1 MIDLRRVRYF
11 VAVAEELHFGRAAA
25 RLGISQP
32 PLSQQLQALEQDL
45 GARLLHRNKRQVS
58 LTEAGQLFL
67 PEARALL
74 AQAERAASIAAR
86 AARGALGTLRVGITE
101 SAVLTGALPNLLSR
115 FRERHPAV
123 AVQLIEETS
132 QEQIQALLDGRCD
145 VGFMRLPASGA
156 FPAELDA
163 YPLLSDPLVAVLPRQ
178 HRLAD
183 ASEALGV
190 AELAQEPFV
199 FFAPGA
205 GTGVYSQVLNL
216 CRAAGY
222 APRVAQ
228 EAREVM
234 TIAGLV
240 AARLGVSILPASVRR
255 LDVAGVVIRTLREPE
270 AASKLWLA
278 SRRDGASA
286 TGAAFRRLA
295 MGPEPA
301 SL

>member
-11 VAVAEELHFGRAAA
+11 VALAEELHFGRAAT
-25 RLGISQP
+25 RLGMSQP

-86 AARGALGTLRVGITE
+86 AARGELGTLRVGFTE

-132 QEQIQALLDGRCD
+132 QEQIQAMLDGRSD

-156 FPAELDA
+156 FPRNSTPTRCCPIRWWR
-163 YPLLSDPLVAVLPRQ
+163 Y
-178 HRLAD
+178 
-183 ASEALGV
+183 
-190 AELAQEPFV
+190 
-199 FFAPGA
+199 
-205 GTGVYSQVLNL
+205 
-216 CRAAGY
+216 CRANIGWPTTATRS
-222 APRVAQ
+222 AWPRWRRSPSFSSPQ
-228 EAREVM
+228 AR
-234 TIAGLV
+234 A
-240 AARLGVSILPASVRR
+240 PASTARC
-255 LDVAGVVIRTLREPE
+255 
-270 AASKLWLA
+270 
-278 SRRDGASA
+278 
-286 TGAAFRRLA
+286 
-295 MGPEPA
+295 
-301 SL
+301 